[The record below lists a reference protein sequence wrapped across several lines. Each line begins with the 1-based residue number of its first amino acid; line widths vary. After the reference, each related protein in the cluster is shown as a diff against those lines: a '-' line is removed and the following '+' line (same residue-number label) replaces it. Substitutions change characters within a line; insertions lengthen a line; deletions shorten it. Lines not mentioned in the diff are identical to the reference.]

1 MRHVRIRGWPSHT
14 IPSGGGATIGEPVGD
29 RQRAACRETRG
40 APILPP
46 MSETVVLLGDAHLGH
61 ARRESAARLHA
72 FLDAVPRA
80 GDHLVITGD
89 LFDFW
94 FEYRSVIPRSAFPTL
109 AALSGAR
116 ARGVRLTL
124 VGGNHDRW
132 GGDFWR
138 QEVGAEFHARQADLV
153 LAGFRSRVAHGDGD
167 SDATLLVRLVRRVA
181 HYRVT
186 SALVRLTHPDLAF
199 WAIHRFSERLAEA
212 TRSQGELDRAA
223 ALQAA
228 RARALLASDSGVDL
242 LVLGHTHRPALEP
255 VGERRWYLN
264 PGAWMDGGRY
274 AVVTERGPELCRF
287 A

>member
-1 MRHVRIRGWPSHT
+1 
-14 IPSGGGATIGEPVGD
+14 
-29 RQRAACRETRG
+29 
-40 APILPP
+40 

-138 QEVGAEFHARQADLV
+138 QEVGAEFHAAGRPGIGRVPLARGPWRRRQRRHSPGSSGAPRGPLPGDV
-153 LAGFRSRVAHGDGD
+153 RSRAPDTSGSGLLGHSSVLG
-167 SDATLLVRLVRRVA
+167 ATRR
-181 HYRVT
+181 
-186 SALVRLTHPDLAF
+186 SHPEPGRAGSRRR
-199 WAIHRFSERLAEA
+199 APGRAGARAARERL
-212 TRSQGELDRAA
+212 
-223 ALQAA
+223 
-228 RARALLASDSGVDL
+228 
-242 LVLGHTHRPALEP
+242 
-255 VGERRWYLN
+255 RR
-264 PGAWMDGGRY
+264 
-274 AVVTERGPELCRF
+274 
-287 A
+287 